1 MKNLRVP
8 IERIAS
14 IAGVWK
20 GRGLATYPTIQTT
33 EYLDE
38 IKFEFVESDLAL
50 FFEQRTWYVKDN
62 EKSAPLH
69 WESGYILCKE
79 DGVYILSN
87 AQNNGRTEVLS
98 GSLSMFSGNTF
109 HLALESRAFANDE
122 RMVRT
127 TRDFYLDGDALK
139 YYVNMATKMTPQF
152 QHHLESTLLR
162 VK

>member
-1 MKNLRVP
+1 MKNLREP

-14 IAGVWK
+14 IVGTWK
-20 GRGLATYPTIQTT
+20 GRGLATFPTIQTT

-38 IKFEFVESDLAL
+38 IKFEFVETDLAL

-62 EKSAPLH
+62 NKSTPLH

-79 DGVYILSN
+79 EGIYVLSN

-109 HLALESRAFANDE
+109 HLALNSIAICNDE
-122 RMVRT
+122 RMLRT
-127 TRDFYLDGDALK
+127 SRDIYVDGDALK
-139 YYVNMATKMTPQF
+139 YYINMATKITPEF
-152 QHHLESTLLR
+152 QNHLESTLLR